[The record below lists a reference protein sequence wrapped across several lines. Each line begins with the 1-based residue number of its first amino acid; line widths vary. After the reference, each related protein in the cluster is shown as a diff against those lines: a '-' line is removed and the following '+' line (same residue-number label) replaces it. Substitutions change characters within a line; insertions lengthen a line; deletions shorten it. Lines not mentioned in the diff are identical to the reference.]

1 VILYQGTEI
10 EGNYVFMLFKLV
22 KEKSSSLVMDVYC
35 VMGWLFPCFQF
46 LCLLLDDVFIFFI
59 FFVEK

>member
-1 VILYQGTEI
+1 
-10 EGNYVFMLFKLV
+10 MLFKLV
-22 KEKSSSLVMDVYC
+22 KEKLSSLVMDVYC

-59 FFVEK
+59 FFVDK